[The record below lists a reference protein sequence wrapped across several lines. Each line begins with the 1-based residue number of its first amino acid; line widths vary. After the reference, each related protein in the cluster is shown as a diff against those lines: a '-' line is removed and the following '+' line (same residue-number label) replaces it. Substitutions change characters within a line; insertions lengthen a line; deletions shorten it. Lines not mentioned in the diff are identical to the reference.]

1 MEVDLW
7 MRAPPKWAGPE
18 ATEVGEVLVRW
29 QRLFDDLEAQ
39 AEAYDAAEFEAEVSE
54 RIRYEAGQ
62 LRLIDRLRPAVDH
75 QIDVGCQGV
84 GRVQGRLARVGAD
97 WLLLAE
103 RADRQ
108 AMVAGAAIM
117 SVGGLGAMSAVPGSE
132 GKVGARLDFRRA
144 LRGVARDRS
153 AVQALLVDGSLV
165 TGTLDRVGADFIEV
179 AEHPPG
185 EPRRAA
191 TVSGVRAVP
200 LTAVAIVRIG

>member
-1 MEVDLW
+1 M
-7 MRAPPKWAGPE
+7 
-18 ATEVGEVLVRW
+18 GEVLVRW

-54 RIRYEAGQ
+54 RVRYEVGQ
-62 LRLIDRLRPAVDH
+62 LRLIDRLRAAVDH

-84 GRVQGRLARVGAD
+84 GRVRGRLARVGAD

-108 AMVAGAAIM
+108 AMVPSAAIT
-117 SVGGLGAMSAVPGSE
+117 SIGGLGAMSAVPGSE
-132 GKVGARLDFRRA
+132 GKVAARLDFRRA

-153 AVQALLVDGSLV
+153 AVQTQLVDGSV
-165 TGTLDRVGADFIEV
+165 VIGTLDRVGADFIEV

-185 EPRRAA
+185 EPRRADA
-191 TVSGVRAVP
+191 VSGVRAVP
-200 LTAVAIVRIG
+200 LVAVAIVRIG